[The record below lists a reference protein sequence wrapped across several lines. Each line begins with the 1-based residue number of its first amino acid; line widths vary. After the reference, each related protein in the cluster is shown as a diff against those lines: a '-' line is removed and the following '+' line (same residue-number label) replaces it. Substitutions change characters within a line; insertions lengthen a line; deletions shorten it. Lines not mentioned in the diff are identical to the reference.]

1 MKVKNINNTD
11 IELCECGSWLTH
23 WRNFSR
29 QPLPTIC
36 PETRCLTKPS
46 VGTLIQIDNA
56 TDDKWYIVPL
66 CKAHNAKKG
75 ESLTIS
81 DLVHLV
87 PAEVSET
94 CGDRLNIPTLEF
106 G

>member
-1 MKVKNINNTD
+1 MKVININST
-11 IELCECGSWLTH
+11 ESQECTCGTWLNH

-36 PETRCLTKPS
+36 PELRCLEKPT
-46 VGTLIQIDNA
+46 VGARVQINNA
-56 TDDKWYIVPL
+56 SDDKWYIVPL
-66 CKAHNAKKG
+66 CKKHAAKTG
-75 ESLTIS
+75 ATLDIS

-87 PAEVSET
+87 PVDENET
-94 CGDRLNIPTLEF
+94 CGSKLNIPTLQY